1 MLANKTL
8 LNMKYARVIN
18 EFSRITGIDHRMSLD
33 IFYNSDLY
41 FLMKNGI
48 ANIHC
53 MSDNWLAEELRDEYF
68 KKKNKKKIRTT
79 TL

>member
-18 EFSRITGIDHRMSLD
+18 EFSRITGINHRKSLD
-33 IFYNSDLY
+33 IFYNSNLY
-41 FLMKNGI
+41 YLMKNGI

-53 MSDNWLAEELRDEYF
+53 MSDNWLAEELQEEYNKS
-68 KKKNKKKIRTT
+68 KKKE
-79 TL
+79 